1 MSENPSNSY
10 NVNSSNTEIGAKPNK
25 KTKYLFITG
34 GVLSSLGKGI
44 ASASIGYLLK
54 QSGFSVTVMKL
65 DPYINIDPGT
75 MNPMQHGEVYVTDDG
90 AETDLDLGH
99 YERFLDVTLG
109 KRNNLTTGQVY
120 FDVITKERKGHYLG
134 KTVQVVPHITNEIKA
149 RMKSYHGEVDFVL
162 IEIGGTVGDIESLP
176 FLEAQRQLGYE
187 LGTGNYLNIHLT
199 YVPYIASAGE
209 IKTKPTQHSVKMLME
224 YGIRPDILLC
234 RTEQNLSKEIRSKI
248 ALFCNVA
255 EDSVFEARDVE
266 TIYEVPA
273 FFARKGVTE
282 TILNKLGLEAPQEL
296 DMDTWNKFVKK
307 IKTPTNIVRIALVGK
322 YVKYPDSYKSILEAF
337 IHAGSINNTKVK
349 LDLIDSE
356 ELETLVETGALE
368 EKLSGYD
375 GVLVAPGFGHRG
387 IEGKL
392 SAIKYVREN
401 NIPFFGICLGMQCSV
416 IEFARNVCNMPEAN
430 SSEFVK
436 NDFSVIDL
444 MDDQKHVKEKGGTM
458 RLGAYP
464 CVIKEGTKA
473 HKAYDNSQISER
485 HRHRY
490 ELNNS
495 FREVLQANGLLISG
509 TSPNNELVEI
519 VELTTHPWFVGVQF
533 HPELKSRA
541 VTGHPLFIQFVKA
554 ALKHNRAKEVNS

>member
-1 MSENPSNSY
+1 MSDNSK
-10 NVNSSNTEIGAKPNK
+10 NQELQPEKQIKTK

-44 ASASIGYLLK
+44 SSASLGYLLK
-54 QSGFSVTVMKL
+54 QSGFTVTVMKL
-65 DPYINIDPGT
+65 DPYLNIDPGT

-120 FDVITKERKGHYLG
+120 FDVINKERKGQFLG

-176 FLEAQRQLGYE
+176 FLESQRQLGYE

-224 YGIRPDILLC
+224 HGIRPDILLC
-234 RTEQNLSKEIRSKI
+234 RTEQSLSKEIRNKI
-248 ALFCNVA
+248 ALFCNVS
-255 EDSVFEARDVE
+255 EDSVFEVKDVE
-266 TIYEVPA
+266 TIYEVPSS
-273 FFARKGVTE
+273 FAKKGVTE
-282 TILNKLGLEAPQEL
+282 TILRKLGMEQTEEL
-296 DMDTWNKFVKK
+296 DLETWNKFIKK
-307 IKTPTNIVRIALVGK
+307 IKSPTNTVNIALVGK

-349 LDLIDSE
+349 LDLLDSE
-356 ELETLVETGALE
+356 EFIDENGNAIDVEG
-368 EKLSGYD
+368 KLAKYD

-392 SAIKYVREN
+392 AAIKYVREN

-416 IEFARNVCNMPEAN
+416 IEFARNVCGLSDAN

-436 NDFSVIDL
+436 NDHNVIDL
-444 MDDQKHVKEKGGTM
+444 MEDQKHVKEKGGTM

-464 CVIKEGTKA
+464 CTIKEGTKA
-473 HKAYDNSQISER
+473 HKAYENTQISER

-490 ELNNS
+490 EFNNN
-495 FREVLQANGLLISG
+495 FRTMLEDNGLVISG

-519 VELTTHPWFVGVQF
+519 VELPTHPWFVGVQF

-541 VTGHPLFIQFVKA
+541 VTGHPLFIHFVKA
-554 ALKHNRAKEVNS
+554 ALKHNKSKEVLS